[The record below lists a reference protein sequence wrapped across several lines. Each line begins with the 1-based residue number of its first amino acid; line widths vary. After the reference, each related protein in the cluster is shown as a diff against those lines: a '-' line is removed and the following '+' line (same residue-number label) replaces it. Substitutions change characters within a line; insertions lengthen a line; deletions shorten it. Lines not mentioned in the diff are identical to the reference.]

1 MRILNHLLSTR
12 FMAVLLFAMAAS
24 IGVATFI
31 ENEYDTIT
39 AKEMVYNAK
48 WFELILL
55 LLLLN
60 FINNIRTYQLLK
72 WKKWSILLLHF
83 GFIIALLGA
92 FFSRY
97 FGYEGVMLVQ
107 EKQTSSEIF
116 STEPYFQIKVHDD
129 TLQYNESIQHYF
141 SKVFTKLPSTSFKFP
156 GKGEVNV
163 KVVERI
169 ENAKKEFLKDVPG
182 GKPHLHLVLPGR
194 ENLYLPSG
202 EVVVQQ
208 GIPFAF
214 NNNDREDA
222 VRFFY
227 NDDQL
232 EIFAPFEM
240 SKIDMASLS
249 IEDRQSGREIPQ
261 DTLAPNI
268 LHTVDVRNLISFLGQ
283 QIMISSIEEKSKF
296 EYLPSDD
303 EDLPDAL
310 KVEIS
315 TNGDIQKEIV
325 LGKAGVRPIPTTI
338 KCSNLFFSIAYGSK
352 KIDIPFE
359 VGLTDFRLMKYPGSE
374 SPSSYESDITILDE
388 SNAVNDSFNLFM
400 NHVVDYGGFR
410 FFQSSYDWSEEEN
423 KTAGLDPDI
432 TILSVNHD
440 ILGTLVTYLGYL
452 LLAIGLLGTL
462 FNPTSR
468 FVDIRKK
475 AIKIRN
481 KRKTVFTIFIS
492 FLMLSANSQDIAS
505 DSLKEAYKYQPIPK
519 EQADSMGILLVQTY
533 DGRIEPTHTLA
544 YDIFHKISK
553 ENDFTTS
560 DNISVNP
567 MQIFIDMILDKPY
580 WLEEKIIYIKKGTG
594 VADSLGIEGKY
605 ASVRDF
611 FNPDGTE
618 KLKELVQLSFA
629 KKDVEKNVFDKEV
642 IKANERMNIVLQT
655 MNGAFLKI
663 FPIVG
668 SIDNKWVD
676 WMDPYA
682 EQPIDT
688 TDQHLANI
696 SLSRLFRSYII
707 DLGEAKKTN
716 NYETAQSLL
725 NFIKAYQIKTAPAKL
740 LLNKNQIERE
750 ISYNHSNL
758 FVTVKNYYGYLSVL
772 LLIFSFWNALSKKK
786 NLINKIVK
794 YILWGLIVLLMV
806 VFGMHTYALA
816 LRWYIT
822 EHAPWSNGYEAL
834 TFIAWGGVLAGFLF
848 IRSSRITLAGTALL
862 AFCVLMTAGH
872 SSFDPQLT
880 DLQPVLKSYW
890 LVIHVACITISYG
903 FLGLGFILGLIN
915 VVNYI
920 FLKPKNKNLK
930 MIISEL
936 TYVNEMTLTIGL
948 ALATIG
954 TFLGGIWANESWGR
968 YWGWDAKETWALV
981 IVLTYAIILHFRLI
995 PGLKSKFTFNVASV
1009 LAFSSVLMTFIGVN
1023 YYLSK
1028 GLHSYA
1034 RGETPVFPIWAW
1046 ITIASIFGLILL
1058 GWYNKKKLNKST

>member
-1 MRILNHLLSTR
+1 MKILNLLLSTR
-12 FMAVLLFAMAAS
+12 FMALLLFAMASS

-39 AKEMVYNAK
+39 AKELVYNAK

-60 FINNIRTYQLLK
+60 FMNNIRVYQLLK
-72 WKKWSILLLHF
+72 WKKWSVLLLHF

-97 FGYEGVMLVQ
+97 FGYEGVMLVE
-107 EKQTSSEIF
+107 EKQTSNEIF
-116 STEPYFQIKVHDD
+116 SSEPYFQVKVHDD
-129 TLQYNESIQHYF
+129 TLQYNESLQHYF
-141 SKVFTKLPSTSFKFP
+141 SKVFTILPSTNFQFP

-163 KVVERI
+163 KVINRI

-182 GKPHLHLVLPGR
+182 GKTHLHLVLPGR
-194 ENLYLPSG
+194 ENLYLPIG

-208 GIPFAF
+208 GIPFSF
-214 NNNDREDA
+214 NNNEREDA

-227 NDDQL
+227 NDGQL

-240 SKIDMASLS
+240 SKVDMASLS
-249 IEDRQSGREIPQ
+249 VEDRQSGREIPQ

-268 LHTVDVRNLISFLGQ
+268 LHSVATRNLISFLGQ
-283 QIMISSIEEKSKF
+283 QIMINSIEEKSKY
-296 EYLPSDD
+296 EYISSDD

-310 KVEIS
+310 RVEIS
-315 TNGDIQKEIV
+315 TNGDTQQEIV
-325 LGKAGVRPIPTTI
+325 LGKAGVRPIPTAI
-338 KCSNLFFSIAYGSK
+338 KCGDLFFSIAYGSK
-352 KIDIPFE
+352 KIDIPFQ

-388 SNAVNDSFNLFM
+388 TNAVNDSFNLFM

-410 FFQSSYDWSEEEN
+410 FFQSSYDWSNDEN

-440 ILGTLVTYLGYL
+440 ILGTIVTYLGYL

-462 FNPTSR
+462 FNPSSR

-475 AIKIRN
+475 AIKMRN
-481 KRKTVFTIFIS
+481 KRKTVLSILAC
-492 FLMLSANSQDIAS
+492 FLMVSATCQQTNSNNLEES
-505 DSLKEAYKYQPIPK
+505 YNYQPIAK
-519 EQADSMGILLVQTY
+519 QQADSMGILLVQTY
-533 DGRIEPTHTLA
+533 EGRIEPTHTLA

-553 ENDFTTS
+553 KNDFITS
-560 DNISVNP
+560 DNIALNP

-594 VADSLGIEGKY
+594 VSDSLGVEGKY
-605 ASVRDF
+605 ASVKDF

-618 KLKELVQLSFA
+618 KLKELVQKSFA

-663 FPIVG
+663 FPISG
-668 SIDNKWVD
+668 NEDNKWVD

-688 TDQHLANI
+688 TDEHLASI

-707 DLGEAKKTN
+707 DLSEAKKTN
-716 NYETAQSLL
+716 NYETAQSML
-725 NFIKAYQIKTAPAKL
+725 NFIKAYQIKTTPSEL
-740 LLNKNQIERE
+740 LLDKDQIERE

-758 FVTVKNYYGYLSVL
+758 FVKVKNYYGYLSIF

-786 NLINKIVK
+786 NLLNKIVK
-794 YILWGLIVLLMV
+794 YILWALIILLMV
-806 VFGMHTYALA
+806 VFAIHTYSLA
-816 LRWYIT
+816 LRWSIT
-822 EHAPWSNGYEAL
+822 GHAPWSNGYEAL

-848 IRSSRITLAGTALL
+848 IRSSRITLAGTAVL

-920 FLKPKNKNLK
+920 FLKPSNKNLK

-1034 RGETPVFPIWAW
+1034 RGETSAFPMWAW
-1046 ITIASIFGLILL
+1046 ITIASIVALILL
-1058 GWYNKKKLNKST
+1058 GWYNKRNLNKST

>member
-1 MRILNHLLSTR
+1 MKILNHLLSTR
-12 FMAVLLFAMAAS
+12 FMAILLFVMAGS

-39 AKEMVYNAK
+39 AKELVYNAK
-48 WFELILL
+48 WFELVLL
-55 LLLLN
+55 LLMLN
-60 FINNIRTYQLLK
+60 FLNNIRTYQLLK
-72 WKKWSILLLHF
+72 WKKWSTLLLHF
-83 GFIIALLGA
+83 GFIIALFGA
-92 FFSRY
+92 FVSRY

-107 EKQTSSEIF
+107 EKESSNEIF
-116 STEPYFQIKVHDD
+116 SSEPYFQIKVHDD
-129 TLQYNESIQHYF
+129 TLQYNEDLQHYF
-141 SKVFTKLPSTSFKFP
+141 SKVLIDYPESNFIFP
-156 GKGEVNV
+156 GKGEVNI
-163 KVVERI
+163 KVTNII
-169 ENAKKEFLKDVPG
+169 ENANKEFLKDVPG
-182 GKPHLHLVLPGR
+182 GKTHLHLVLPGR
-194 ENLYLPSG
+194 ENLYLPDG
-202 EVVVQQ
+202 EVMVAQ

-214 NNNDREDA
+214 NNNEREDA

-232 EIFAPFEM
+232 EIFAPFQM
-240 SKIDMASLS
+240 SKVDMASLTV
-249 IEDRQSGREIPQ
+249 EDRQSGREIPQ
-261 DTLAPNI
+261 DTLLPNK
-268 LHTVDVRNLISFLGQ
+268 LHIVSTRNLISFLGQ
-283 QIMISSIEEKSKF
+283 QIMISSIEKKSKF
-296 EYLPSDD
+296 EYVSSDN

-310 KVEIS
+310 LVEI
-315 TNGDIQKEIV
+315 NADNHIHKEFV
-325 LGKAGVRPIPTTI
+325 LGKAGVRPIPSAI
-338 KCSNLFFSIAYGSK
+338 KCGDLFFSVAYGSK
-352 KIDIPFE
+352 KIDIPFN
-359 VGLTDFRLMKYPGSE
+359 VGLSDFRLKKYPGSE

-400 NHVVDYGGFR
+400 NHVVDYGGYR
-410 FFQSSYDWSEEEN
+410 FFQSSYDWSKDEN

-440 ILGTLVTYLGYL
+440 ILGTVITYIGYL

-462 FNPTSR
+462 FNPSSR
-468 FVDIRKK
+468 FIDIRKK
-475 AIKIRN
+475 AIKMRN
-481 KRKTVFTIFIS
+481 KRKAFFTLFIS
-492 FLMLSANSQDIAS
+492 FFLLSATSQETNLTVEQED
-505 DSLKEAYKYQPIPK
+505 YKYKPIPM

-533 DGRIEPTHTLA
+533 EGRIEPTHTLA

-553 ENDFTTS
+553 QTDFVTS

-567 MQIFIDMILDKPY
+567 MQIFIDMILDRPY
-580 WLEEKIIYIKKGTG
+580 WSKQKIIYIREGTG
-594 VADSLGIEGKY
+594 VGDSIGIVGKY
-605 ASVRDF
+605 ASVNDF
-611 FNPDGTE
+611 FNTDGTE
-618 KLKELVQLSFA
+618 KLKSLVQKSFA
-629 KKDVEKNVFDKEV
+629 KKDVQKNIFDKEV
-642 IKANERMNIVLQT
+642 IKANERMNITLQT

-663 FPIVG
+663 FPIPG
-668 SIDNKWVD
+668 SLDNKWVD
-676 WMDPYA
+676 WMNPYA

-688 TDQHLANI
+688 ADQHLAKI
-696 SLSRLFRSYII
+696 SLSRLFKSYII
-707 DLGEAKKTN
+707 DLRDAKKSN

-725 NFIKAYQIKTAPAKL
+725 NFIKAYQIKTSPSDL
-740 LLNKNQIERE
+740 LLNKDQIDRE

-758 FVTVKNYYGYLSVL
+758 FSRVKNYYGYLSIL
-772 LLIFSFWNALSKKK
+772 LLIFSFWNALSKKQ
-786 NLINKIVK
+786 NVLNTIVK
-794 YILWGLIVLLMV
+794 YILWILIVLLFL
-806 VFGMHTYALA
+806 VFFMHTYALA

-822 EHAPWSNGYEAL
+822 GHAPWSNGYEAL

-862 AFCVLMTAGH
+862 AFFTLMTAGH

-915 VVNYI
+915 VINYI

-981 IVLTYAIILHFRLI
+981 IVLTYAIVLHFRLI

-1034 RGETPVFPIWAW
+1034 RGETPVFPMWAW
-1046 ITIASIFGLILL
+1046 ITIFSIFGLILL
-1058 GWYNKKKLNKST
+1058 GWYNKRRLNKST

>member
-39 AKEMVYNAK
+39 AKELVYNAK

-60 FINNIRTYQLLK
+60 FMNNIRTYQLLK

-141 SKVFTKLPSTSFKFP
+141 SKVFTKLPATNFQFP

-182 GKPHLHLVLPGR
+182 GKTHLHLVLPGR
-194 ENLYLPSG
+194 ENLYLASG

-222 VRFFY
+222 VRFYY
-227 NDDQL
+227 NNDQL

-249 IEDRQSGREIPQ
+249 VEDRQNGREIPQ
-261 DTLAPNI
+261 DTLVPNI
-268 LHTVDVRNLISFLGQ
+268 LHSVDVRNLISFLGQ

-315 TNGDIQKEIV
+315 SNGDIQKEIV
-325 LGKAGVRPIPTTI
+325 LGKAGVRPIPTAI
-338 KCSNLFFSIAYGSK
+338 KCSDLFFSIAYGSK

-410 FFQSSYDWSEEEN
+410 FFQSSYDWSEEKN

-481 KRKTVFTIFIS
+481 KRKAVLTIFIS
-492 FLMLSANSQDIAS
+492 FLMLSANSQDIGS

-594 VADSLGIEGKY
+594 VADSLGIEGKF
-605 ASVRDF
+605 ASVKDF

-618 KLKELVQLSFA
+618 KLKELVQLGFA

-663 FPIVG
+663 FPITG
-668 SIDNKWVD
+668 SQDNKWVD
-676 WMDPYA
+676 WMDPYT

-725 NFIKAYQIKTAPAKL
+725 NFIKAYQIKTAPVKL

-786 NLINKIVK
+786 NLVNKIVK

-1034 RGETPVFPIWAW
+1034 RGETPVFPMWAW

>member
-24 IGVATFI
+24 IGAATFI

-39 AKEMVYNAK
+39 AKELVYNAK
-48 WFELILL
+48 WFELILF

-116 STEPYFQIKVHDD
+116 STEPYLQIKVHDD

-141 SKVFTKLPSTSFKFP
+141 SKVFTKLPTTSFQFP
-156 GKGEVNV
+156 GKGEVNL

-182 GKPHLHLVLPGR
+182 GKTHLHLVLPGR

-227 NDDQL
+227 NNDQL

-249 IEDRQSGREIPQ
+249 VEDRQNGREIPQ

-310 KVEIS
+310 KIEIS

-325 LGKAGVRPIPTTI
+325 LGKAGVRPIPTAI
-338 KCSNLFFSIAYGSK
+338 KCSDLFFSIAYGSK

-359 VGLTDFRLMKYPGSE
+359 VGLTDFRLKKYPGSE

-388 SNAVNDSFNLFM
+388 TNAVNDSFNLFM

-462 FNPTSR
+462 FNPSSR

-481 KRKTVFTIFIS
+481 KRKAVFTIMIS
-492 FLMLSANSQDIAS
+492 FLILSANSQDLGS
-505 DSLKEAYKYQPIPK
+505 DSLEKAYKYQPIPE

-580 WLEEKIIYIKKGTG
+580 WLEEKIIFIKRGTG
-594 VADSLGIEGKY
+594 VADSLGVEGKF
-605 ASVRDF
+605 ASVKDF

-618 KLKELVQLSFA
+618 KLKDLVQISFA

-663 FPIVG
+663 FPISG
-668 SIDNKWVD
+668 DLDNKWVD

-688 TDQHLANI
+688 LDQHLANI

-707 DLGEAKKTN
+707 DLAEAKKTN

-725 NFIKAYQIKTAPAKL
+725 NFIKAYQIKIAPKEL
-740 LLNKNQIERE
+740 LLNKNQIQRE

-758 FVTVKNYYGYLSVL
+758 FETVKNYYGYLSVL
-772 LLIFSFWNALSKKK
+772 LLIFSFWNALSNKK
-786 NLINKIVK
+786 NLVNKIVK
-794 YILWGLIVLLMV
+794 YVLWSLIVLLIL
-806 VFGMHTYALA
+806 VFGMHTYALG

-995 PGLKSKFTFNVASV
+995 PGLKSKFTFNVAAV

-1034 RGETPVFPIWAW
+1034 RGETPVFPMWAW